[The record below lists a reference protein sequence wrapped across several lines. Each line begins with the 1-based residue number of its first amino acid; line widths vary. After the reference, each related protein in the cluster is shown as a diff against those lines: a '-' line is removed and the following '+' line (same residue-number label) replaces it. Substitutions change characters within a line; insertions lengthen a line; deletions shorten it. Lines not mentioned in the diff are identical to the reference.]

1 MVDTREK
8 ESKKCRRGKPTFA
21 MLPSRI
27 LKSASYSVRAAAARA
42 VETLLIPTFLNCSVK
57 FGRKVQYVNYLHE
70 LQQHMELDQLPI
82 PNQVKE

>member
-1 MVDTREK
+1 MTST
-8 ESKKCRRGKPTFA
+8 SKSRKLLPTK
-21 MLPSRI
+21 MP
-27 LKSASYSVRAAAARA
+27 KKASYSFCSAVYRALKDH
-42 VETLLIPTFLNCSVK
+42 TSSPPSLFLRFSVK